1 MPKPRLVYLS
11 LVMALIVAMLALRI
25 ADPQPIAR
33 LRLLVFDSYQWL
45 SARAYDPN
53 LPVRIVDI
61 DDESLRRIGQW
72 PWPRT
77 KLATLTA
84 RLAEMG
90 AAAVAFDIVL
100 SEPDST
106 DPAEVVKR
114 LPMTEATAALLG
126 RLASLPSP
134 DRALAEALEKV
145 PAVLGFIAVNEVN
158 AARPASRVGFASA
171 GDDPRLFVPRYG
183 GAVVSLPS
191 LEARAKGSGALN
203 WVPEYDQ
210 IVRRLPVLVR
220 LGDDLLPAFAAEAL
234 RVAQGAG
241 TYVVKASGA
250 SGEVAFGRNTGITDI
265 RVGRV
270 TVPTDANGQ
279 MWLRFTESD
288 PRRFIS
294 AASVLDGSV
303 ARSEIEGRIVLIGTS
318 AAGLF
323 DLRTTPLD
331 ASVAGVE
338 VHAQAIEQ
346 MLLGTHLRRPD
357 FAAGAELA
365 FLAVSCALLAFAVY
379 VTGAAQSALLGATF
393 LIVAA
398 TGSWIAY
405 RSYGWLFDPVYPTVA
420 QTLVYIVTTVYLY
433 LLTERERN
441 RVRNAFS
448 HYMAPSLVEELAAH
462 PDKLKLGGEMRE
474 VTLMFADVRGFTSI
488 SERLDASQVTQFL
501 NRLLTP
507 LTDSITAHR
516 GTIDK
521 YMGDGIMAFWN
532 APLDDPE
539 HERNAA
545 RAALA
550 MLADLDALNREWEAE
565 AKVRGEEHVPVRI
578 GIGLNTAVCCVGN
591 LGSQHRFDY
600 SVIGDGVNLAARL
613 EGQCKTYGVPVIAGE
628 STAEKVPDLAFLE
641 IDLLSVVGKTTAVR
655 IYALLGD
662 ESRRKSEEF
671 VKLKTAHMA
680 LLAAYR
686 SRRFDEAER
695 LLPAARALGGAALAK
710 VYDLYGERIR
720 TFQMVPPPPDWD
732 GRAIAE
738 HK

>member
-1 MPKPRLVYLS
+1 MPKARLVYLS
-11 LVMALIVAMLALRI
+11 LVLALLAGMLALRV

-45 SARAYDPN
+45 SARTYDPD

-61 DDESLRRIGQW
+61 DDQSLRRIGQW

-77 KLATLTA
+77 
-84 RLAEMG
+84 RLAELTSRLAELG
-90 AAAVAFDIVL
+90 AVAVAFDIVL

-106 DPAEVVKR
+106 DPAEMVKR
-114 LPMTEATAALLG
+114 LPKTDVTEALVQ
-126 RLASLPSP
+126 RLAGLPSP
-134 DRALAEALEKV
+134 DHALAEALDRV
-145 PAVLGFIAVNEVN
+145 PSVLGFIAVNEPN
-158 AARPASRVGFASA
+158 AARPMSRAGFATA
-171 GDDPRLFVPRYG
+171 GDDPRLFAPRYA
-183 GAVVSLPS
+183 GAVVSLRL
-191 LEARAKGSGALN
+191 LEERAKGSGSLN

-220 LGDDLLPAFAAEAL
+220 LGEDLLPSFAAEAL
-234 RVAQGAG
+234 RVGQGAG
-241 TYVVKASGA
+241 SYVVKASGA
-250 SGEVAFGRNTGITDI
+250 SGEEAFGRKTGITDVRI
-265 RVGRV
+265 GRIA
-270 TVPTDANGQ
+270 VPTDANGQ
-279 MWLRFTESD
+279 MWLRFTKSE

-294 AASVLDGSV
+294 AAAVLEGSV
-303 ARSEIEGRIVLIGTS
+303 PREEIDGRIMLIGTS

-346 MLLGTHLRRPD
+346 MVLGTHLRRPD
-357 FAAGAELA
+357 FATGAELTY
-365 FLAVSCALLAFAVY
+365 LALSCALLALAVY
-379 VTGAAQSALLGATF
+379 VTGAAQSAILGATF

-398 TGSWIAY
+398 TGSWVSY

-420 QTLVYIVTTVYLY
+420 QSIVYIATTVYLY

-448 HYMAPSLVEELAAH
+448 HYMAPSLVEELAIH
-462 PDKLKLGGEMRE
+462 PEKLRLGGEMRE
-474 VTLMFADVRGFTSI
+474 VTLMFTDVRGFTSI
-488 SERLDASQVTQFL
+488 SERLDAEQVTQFL

-507 LTDSITAHR
+507 LSNSITANR

-521 YMGDGIMAFWN
+521 FMGDGIMAFWN

-545 RAALA
+545 LAALA
-550 MLADLDALNREWEAE
+550 MLADLDVLNREWELE
-565 AKVRGEEHVPVRI
+565 ARARGEEHIPVRI

-591 LGSQHRFDY
+591 LGSQDRFDY

-613 EGQCKTYGVPVIAGE
+613 EGQCKTYGVTVVAGE
-628 STAEKVPDLAFLE
+628 STVEKAPDLAFLE
-641 IDLLSVVGKTTAVR
+641 IDLLSVVGKTKAVHV
-655 IYALLGD
+655 YALLGD
-662 ESRRKSEEF
+662 AARRRTEGF
-671 VKLKTAHMA
+671 AKLEAVHNA

-686 SRRFDEAER
+686 GRRFDEAEAH
-695 LLPAARALGGAALAK
+695 LPAARSAGGAALAR
-710 VYDLYGERIR
+710 VYDVYAERIR
-720 TFQMVPPPPDWD
+720 AFKANPPPADWD
-732 GRAIAE
+732 GRAVAE

>member
-1 MPKPRLVYLS
+1 MPKARLVYLS
-11 LVMALIVAMLALRI
+11 LVLALSAGMLALRV

-45 SARAYDPN
+45 SARTYDPE

-61 DDESLRRIGQW
+61 DNQSLRRIGQW

-77 KLATLTA
+77 
-84 RLAEMG
+84 RLAELTDRLAERG
-90 AAAVAFDIVL
+90 AAAIAFDIVL

-106 DPAEVVKR
+106 DPVEMVKR
-114 LPMTEATAALLG
+114 LPKTDVTEALVQ
-126 RLASLPSP
+126 RLADLPSP
-134 DRALAEALEKV
+134 DHALAEALGKV
-145 PAVLGFIAVNEVN
+145 PSVLGFIAVSEPN
-158 AARPASRVGFASA
+158 AARPMSRAGFATA
-171 GDDPRLFVPRYG
+171 GDDPRLFAPRYG
-183 GAVVSLPS
+183 GAVVSLHL
-191 LEARAKGSGALN
+191 LEERAKGSGSLN

-220 LGDDLLPAFAAEAL
+220 LGDDLLPSFAAEAL
-234 RVAQGAG
+234 RVGQGAG
-241 TYVVKASGA
+241 SYVVKASGA
-250 SGEVAFGRNTGITDI
+250 SGEEAFGRKTGITDVRI
-265 RVGRV
+265 GQVA
-270 TVPTDANGQ
+270 VPTDANGQ
-279 MWLRFTESD
+279 MWLRFTKSE

-294 AASVLDGSV
+294 AAAVLEGSV
-303 ARSEIEGRIVLIGTS
+303 PREEIEGRIILIGTS

-346 MLLGTHLRRPD
+346 MVLGTHLRRPD
-357 FAAGAELA
+357 FATGAELTY
-365 FLAVSCALLAFAVY
+365 LAVSCAMLALAVY
-379 VTGAAQSALLGATF
+379 VTGAAQSAILGATF

-398 TGSWIAY
+398 TGSWVSY

-420 QTLVYIVTTVYLY
+420 QTIVYIATTVFLY

-448 HYMAPSLVEELAAH
+448 HYMAPSLVEELAVH

-474 VTLMFADVRGFTSI
+474 VTLMFTDVRGFTSI
-488 SERLDASQVTQFL
+488 SERLDAEQVTQFL

-507 LTDSITAHR
+507 LSNSITANR

-545 RAALA
+545 LAALA
-550 MLADLDALNREWEAE
+550 MLADLDVLNREWEAE
-565 AKVRGEEHVPVRI
+565 ARARGEEHVPVRI

-591 LGSQHRFDY
+591 LGSQDRFDY

-613 EGQCKTYGVPVIAGE
+613 EGQCKTYGVVVVVGE
-628 STAEKVPDLAFLE
+628 STAQKAPDLAFLE
-641 IDLLSVVGKTTAVR
+641 IDLLSVVGKTKAVHV
-655 IYALLGD
+655 YALLGD
-662 ESRRKSEEF
+662 AAFRRTAQF
-671 VKLKTAHMA
+671 AKLEAVHAEM
-680 LLAAYR
+680 LRAYR
-686 SRRFDEAER
+686 GRRFDEAER
-695 LLPAARALGGAALAK
+695 LLPAARSAGGSELAR
-710 VYDLYGERIR
+710 VYDLYAERIR
-720 TFQMVPPPPDWD
+720 AYQISPPPDDWD
-732 GRAIAE
+732 GRAAAE

>member
-11 LVMALIVAMLALRI
+11 LVLALIVAVLALRV

-45 SARAYDPN
+45 SARTFDPD

-77 KLATLTA
+77 KLAALTA

-114 LPMTEATAALLG
+114 LPMTEVTADLLG

-134 DRALAEALEKV
+134 DRALAEALERV
-145 PAVLGFIAVNEVN
+145 PSVLGFIAVNEVN
-158 AARPASRVGFASA
+158 ATRPASRAGFASA

-183 GAVVSLPS
+183 GAVVSLPL
-191 LEARAKGSGALN
+191 LEERAKGLGALN

-279 MWLRFTESD
+279 MWLRFTKSD
-288 PRRFIS
+288 PRRFVS
-294 AASVLDGSV
+294 AASILDGNV
-303 ARSEIEGRIVLIGTS
+303 APSEIEGRIVLIGTS

-357 FAAGAELA
+357 FATGAELA
-365 FLAVSCALLAFAVY
+365 FLALSCALLAFAVY

-398 TGSWIAY
+398 TASWIAY
-405 RSYGWLFDPVYPTVA
+405 RSYGWLFDPVYPTAA
-420 QTLVYIVTTVYLY
+420 QTLVYMVTTVYLY

-448 HYMAPSLVEELAAH
+448 HYMAPSLVEELAVH

-488 SERLDASQVTQFL
+488 SERLDAGQVTQFL

-550 MLADLDALNREWEAE
+550 MLADLEALNREWEAE
-565 AKVRGEEHVPVRI
+565 AKARGEEHVPVRI

-613 EGQCKTYGVPVIAGE
+613 EGQCKTYGVPAIAGE

-662 ESRRKSEEF
+662 ESRRKSEDF

-695 LLPAARALGGAALAK
+695 LLAAARALDGGALAK
-710 VYDLYGERIR
+710 VYDLYADRIHA
-720 TFQMVPPPPDWD
+720 FQMVPPPADWD
-732 GRAIAE
+732 GRASAE